1 MKKENFLKALQT
13 IALGNSQGFVSD
25 DELIKACENY
35 KVAVGH
41 DDDYGYFVKVAKS
54 LQDSINGVEQDKEIA
69 KAIVPGQTKVIDGI
83 MYVYTA
89 TPNAKTDYDWRV
101 APQFSLTA
109 ILRLLRIKPFVVC
122 RENFVISSRESH
134 L

>member
-35 KVAVGH
+35 KAAVGH
-41 DDDYGYFVKVAKS
+41 DDDYGYFVKVTKS

-101 APQFSLTA
+101 AGVGKKTGK
-109 ILRLLRIKPFVVC
+109 RV
-122 RENFVISSRESH
+122 
-134 L
+134 